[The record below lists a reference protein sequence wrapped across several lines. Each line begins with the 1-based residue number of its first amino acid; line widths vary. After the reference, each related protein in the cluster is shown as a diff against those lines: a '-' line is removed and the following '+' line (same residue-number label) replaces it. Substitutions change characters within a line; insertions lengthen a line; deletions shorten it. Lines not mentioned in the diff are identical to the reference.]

1 MATDDPSAEIM
12 ANILETCKDGCTKDK
27 IIQET
32 HLSHDQIRRI
42 TAEMVDRV
50 LLHYIETRGIYITTD
65 KGYIFLNRRQQ
76 SNTVQNNSNVF
87 DEKPDAEEDR
97 LLVNSMASKQNITH
111 RKIQLWTNR
120 HQNQFALRL
129 TQDSETLSTSE
140 DNDDGSNI
148 FLAATDPNEEYV
160 RVIAET
166 DYFEP
171 LKHGWDYTL
180 GHLVEQYKR
189 KTTTIS
195 LRKITSTNNNDKAN
209 NIHREEDNNSNTIP
223 IRLILYIKCRY
234 CDSEFDTEEEKN
246 EHELELHI

>member
-12 ANILETCKDGCTKDK
+12 VNILETCRNGCTKDK

-32 HLSHDQIRRI
+32 YLSHDQLRR
-42 TAEMVDRV
+42 TTVEMVDRE
-50 LLHYIETRGIYITTD
+50 LLHYIEARGIYITTD

-76 SNTVQNNSNVF
+76 SNTIQNISNVF
-87 DEKPDAEEDR
+87 DKKPEAEEEG
-97 LLVNSMASKQNITH
+97 LLVNSIASKQNIIH

-120 HQNQFALRL
+120 HQNQFAIKL
-129 TQDSETLSTSE
+129 TPDSETLATS
-140 DNDDGSNI
+140 DKDDSNI
-148 FLAATDPNEEYV
+148 FLAATNPNEDYI
-160 RVIAET
+160 RVVAET

-180 GHLVEQYKR
+180 GHLIEQYKQ

-195 LRKITSTNNNDKAN
+195 LQKITSTNNNDKVN
-209 NIHREEDNNSNTIP
+209 NIHREGNNNSNTIP

-234 CDSEFDTEEEKN
+234 CDSEFNTEEEKN